1 MASVGILLDENGI
14 VVQGGNTSVGNTT
27 YQEVSTILSMSQGDS
42 KSDPILG
49 VNVVRKLRSTN
60 ITDLNKSIRLSL
72 IRDGKNVRN
81 VDLSGGKIKVDIDE

>member
-1 MASVGILLDENGI
+1 MASIGILLDENGI
-14 VVQGGNTSVGNTT
+14 VVRGGKTSVGNTT
-27 YQEVSTILSMSQGDS
+27 YQEVGAILSMSQGDS